1 MGFGDL
7 AQGGVVSSLNLDP
20 LEPSWL
26 GWLLPRPSRGRG
38 KSAIGGGV
46 ARTGRDGG
54 CGLEGVR
61 TGTWPGSL
69 MIGVRAG
76 PGRIFAT
83 SPRRLGRLPPPGG
96 DPETA
101 PNGAIVVVVGE
112 EDKGELDD
120 SAFSGSWITPP

>member
-1 MGFGDL
+1 M
-7 AQGGVVSSLNLDP
+7 
-20 LEPSWL
+20 
-26 GWLLPRPSRGRG
+26 
-38 KSAIGGGV
+38 

-69 MIGVRAG
+69 MTGVRAG

-83 SPRRLGRLPPPGG
+83 SSRRLGGLLPAGG

-101 PNGAIVVVVGE
+101 PSGAIVVVGE

-120 SAFSGSWITPP
+120 SPFSGSWTTPP